1 MNDRCPATNE
11 LLVFEYCKNCTLS
24 KGGVCMFPSFRMENK

>member
-11 LLVFEYCKNCTLS
+11 LLTFEYCKNCTLS
-24 KGGVCMFPSFRMENK
+24 KGGVCMFPYFRMENK

>member
-11 LLVFEYCKNCTLS
+11 LLTFEYCNNCQFQNR
-24 KGGVCMFPSFRMENK
+24 GICMFPYISLEDK